1 MAGIRIAVVGA
12 GIIGCLVARE
22 LAAREPHAT
31 IAVLDR
37 DAIGSGASRRSAGLH
52 LPRGATERLRAM
64 TRYSQDYYDR
74 LRRERPTLPIHATAV
89 SVVSATAD
97 DRAVRETYLA
107 GAEPVRAQH
116 PDLPAVGIPADASV
130 WRVSGGHHTVVQDL
144 TCALAR
150 ELRSRVDFREG
161 VAVTAV
167 RPGSGGVLLRLST
180 GDTLTA
186 DRVVLAPGPWT
197 ADPALAPFV
206 APSGARVKKVVA
218 LHIERSPAPTDGA
231 IVFQDDDAFL
241 LPLPERGHWLY
252 SFTRTEWD
260 VDPGTVARGLS
271 AEDVEEARGTL
282 RRWAPALV
290 EHAGSGRVFCD
301 AYSPGRE
308 PVVDVVDDGGRVVFA
323 GAANGCG
330 YRLAPAIARE
340 AADLVLGV
348 VG

>member
-1 MAGIRIAVVGA
+1 MTGTRIVVVGA
-12 GIIGCLVARE
+12 GIVGCLVARE
-22 LAAREPHAT
+22 VAARDPHAA

-64 TRYSQDYYDR
+64 TRYSQDYYDA
-74 LRRERPTLPIHATAV
+74 LRQERPTLPIHPTAV
-89 SVVSATAD
+89 TVVSGTAD
-97 DRAVRETYLA
+97 DRTVGETYLS
-107 GAEPVRAQH
+107 GAEPVRA
-116 PDLPAVGIPADASV
+116 DRTYLPAVGVPPDVRV
-130 WRVSGGHHTVVQDL
+130 WRVSGGHHTAVHEL

-150 ELRSRVDFREG
+150 DLRTRVDFREG

-167 RPGSGGVLLRLST
+167 QPRGGGVLLQLST

-218 LHIERSPAPTDGA
+218 LHVEQCPADTDPA
-231 IVFQDDDAFL
+231 VVFQDDDAFL

-252 SFTRTEWD
+252 SFARTEWD

-271 AEDVEEARGTL
+271 PEDVDEARAGL
-282 RRWAPALV
+282 RRWAPELLKYDV
-290 EHAGSGRVFCD
+290 SGRVFCD
-301 AYSPGRE
+301 AYSPARE
-308 PVVDVVDDGGRVVFA
+308 PVVDVVDDGGCVVFA

-340 AADLVLGV
+340 AADLLLGV
-348 VG
+348 VA